1 MKSYLKTKDF
11 SISQEDFELLYNE
24 ELDMLVTYPEPED
37 IEKYYE
43 SDAYISHTDSKK
55 TVVDKIYQIVKSYSL
70 KKKLSLINSFDTK
83 EKTLLDIGA
92 GTGDFLCTAKDKN
105 WNVAGVEPNT
115 LARSKA
121 NKKGIKLYD
130 NLNKVLDTK
139 FEVITLW
146 HVLEHL
152 PNLEN
157 KIDRIVSLLT
167 DNGTLVIA
175 VPNFK
180 SYDAKHYGKY
190 WAAYDVPRH
199 LWHFSK
205 NTIEKL
211 FKKHNIEI
219 VKTKPMLFDSFY
231 VALLSEKYKT
241 QKQNFLKAFYIGL
254 KSNISANSS
263 KEYSSH
269 IYILRKRI

>member
-1 MKSYLKTKDF
+1 M
-11 SISQEDFELLYNE
+11 
-24 ELDMLVTYPEPED
+24 
-37 IEKYYE
+37 
-43 SDAYISHTDSKK
+43 
-55 TVVDKIYQIVKSYSL
+55 
-70 KKKLSLINSFDTK
+70 
-83 EKTLLDIGA
+83 
-92 GTGDFLCTAKDKN
+92 
-105 WNVAGVEPNT
+105 
-115 LARSKA
+115 
-121 NKKGIKLYD
+121 
-130 NLNKVLDTK
+130 
-139 FEVITLW
+139 
-146 HVLEHL
+146 
-152 PNLEN
+152 
-157 KIDRIVSLLT
+157 
-167 DNGTLVIA
+167 VIA

-263 KEYSSH
+263 KDYSSH
-269 IYILRKRI
+269 IYILKKRI

>member
-180 SYDAKHYGKY
+180 SYDAKHYGKH

>member
-1 MKSYLKTKDF
+1 MKSYLKIKDF

-55 TVVDKIYQIVKSYSL
+55 TVVDKIYQTVKSYSL
-70 KKKLSLINSFDTK
+70 KKKLSLINSFKAK

-92 GTGDFLCTAKDKN
+92 GTGDFLFTAKNKN
-105 WNVAGVEPNT
+105 WNVAGVEPNA

-121 NKKGIKLYD
+121 DKKGIKLYD
-130 NLNKVLDTK
+130 NLNKVLDKK

-157 KIDRIVSLLT
+157 KIERIVSLLT

-180 SYDAKHYGKY
+180 SYDAKHYGKH

-241 QKQNFLKAFYIGL
+241 QKQNFLKALYIGL

-269 IYILRKRI
+269 IYILKKRI